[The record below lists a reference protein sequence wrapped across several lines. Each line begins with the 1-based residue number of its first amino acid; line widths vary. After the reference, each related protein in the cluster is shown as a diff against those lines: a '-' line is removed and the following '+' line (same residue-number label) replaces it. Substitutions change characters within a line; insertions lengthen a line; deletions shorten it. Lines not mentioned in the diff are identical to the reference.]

1 MKEYDVA
8 FREKITVKV
17 RVWDNTGITITVNYS
32 VGKWLSLS
40 EMAVFLDTPKVAEH
54 SFVSLWVYVICQ
66 IMAIERLQLRSWN
79 LASDLASCNLMD
91 G

>member
-17 RVWDNTGITITVNYS
+17 RVWDNTGITITVKYS

-40 EMAVFLDTPKVAEH
+40 KMAVFFNTLKVAEH
-54 SFVSLWVYVICQ
+54 SFAGCEYMSF
-66 IMAIERLQLRSWN
+66 AKSWQ
-79 LASDLASCNLMD
+79 
-91 G
+91 